1 MDVGKWASNSR
12 AVIEQYSSV
21 SSELIELK
29 APTNSPVSVLGLLWT
44 PSTDALHYHVP
55 AVSTAEATKRG
66 ILSAVAKL
74 YDPLGFLS
82 PVIIRAK
89 ILLQDLWLLGIDWDA
104 KPSEATTQAWREFQ
118 EHIAYAAAVYAVLY
132 DAADNPIGCHL
143 LIAKTKVSPI
153 KVLNIPRLELQGAV
167 LLARLVN
174 FVNTSLQQA
183 PLLTYC
189 WTDSNIVLAWL
200 RSHPSRWKTFTA
212 NRVSEIHTL
221 MPNVAWRHVP
231 SKENPSDC
239 ASRGISAKLLIDHA
253 LWWHGPTWLLE
264 DPSTWPSES
273 SQKLPSREPQYSS
286 PP

>member
-1 MDVGKWASNSR
+1 MHGFCDAS
-12 AVIEQYSSV
+12 Q
-21 SSELIELK
+21 K
-29 APTNSPVSVLGLLWT
+29 
-44 PSTDALHYHVP
+44 
-55 AVSTAEATKRG
+55 
-66 ILSAVAKL
+66 
-74 YDPLGFLS
+74 
-82 PVIIRAK
+82 
-89 ILLQDLWLLGIDWDA
+89 
-104 KPSEATTQAWREFQ
+104 
-118 EHIAYAAAVYAVLY
+118 AYAAAVYAVVY

-183 PLLTYC
+183 PSLTYC

-253 LWWHGPTWLLE
+253 LWWHGPT
-264 DPSTWPSES
+264 
-273 SQKLPSREPQYSS
+273 
-286 PP
+286 